1 MMGIQGIQINT
12 TGQEGGTVGKGLK
25 GVVFSDLL
33 QALSE
38 AGNKQSQGKDA
49 LDADESPWEELLSRI
64 DELLSDTLPD
74 TPDSLVNA
82 LPALAGA
89 EFDLPTSSEKQLL
102 TAEQLTAVLEELAG
116 ILDGVQNGEIPNGNE
131 AVERLFSLIGA
142 ADQSASAQGDALRA
156 LLALLGES
164 PAAPEIEAAVMRILG
179 QGGDVPTG
187 ITGTANIQQAGQL
200 FVAEPSPVI
209 PGAGQPPAAES
220 PSAATAATNGSELI
234 DAPKSASTGEA
245 VSKEADGVLTRRLAG
260 QVKAETWE
268 RANLASISDGTAA
281 SGDEVSLNKKP
292 ASSALE
298 FQLKASAEKESQ
310 KGVQAQGELPRQ
322 ENKQAEMKNPSTFL
336 IDEGLNSRGVP
347 IQTGSTQQPFAVSRA
362 APVMETAVL
371 EQVLQAIESSSL
383 TTDKNMHI
391 LNISLKPEY
400 LGELKLLITVE
411 HGIVNAHFLAQNQM
425 TANLIDSQLPDLK
438 QSLSQQGITWQ
449 EVTVSVDAGST
460 SSQSEQGAEQGM
472 NQQWEG
478 SGGFAEG
485 EDDFSEPHSYRGWG
499 MVNYV
504 V

>member
-1 MMGIQGIQINT
+1 M
-12 TGQEGGTVGKGLK
+12 GLK
-25 GVVFSDLL
+25 GIEFADLL

-49 LDADESPWEELLSRI
+49 LDADESSWEELLSRI

-74 TPDSLVNA
+74 IPDSLFNA

-164 PAAPEIEAAVMRILG
+164 SAAPEVRAAVMRILG
-179 QGGDVPTG
+179 QGGDVPA
-187 ITGTANIQQAGQL
+187 GTAGVQQTGHFSAAESYPVTPVIPEAGEQSA
-200 FVAEPSPVI
+200 AEPS
-209 PGAGQPPAAES
+209 
-220 PSAATAATNGSELI
+220 SAKTAVQFSELI
-234 DAPKSASTGEA
+234 DAPKSVSISEA
-245 VSKEADGVLTRRLAG
+245 IPKEADTALITEGL
-260 QVKAETWE
+260 VKQAKGKIGE
-268 RANLASISDGTAA
+268 RADFVTISERSAVSDVPVSKRAASTAA
-281 SGDEVSLNKKP
+281 
-292 ASSALE
+292 E
-298 FQLKASAEKESQ
+298 FQLKASAEQESQ
-310 KGVQAQGELPRQ
+310 RSVQAQGELPLQ
-322 ENKQAEMKNPSTFL
+322 ENMSEAKTPTSFL
-336 IDEGLNSRGVP
+336 IDEGLNSRGVL
-347 IQTGSTQQPFAVSRA
+347 IQTGSTQQSFAVSRA
-362 APVMETAVL
+362 APVMENAVL
-371 EQVLQAIESSSL
+371 EQVMQAIESSSL
-383 TTDKNMHI
+383 TTDKNMHM

-438 QSLSQQGITWQ
+438 QSLSQQGVTWQ
-449 EVTVSVDAGST
+449 EVTVSVDTGST
-460 SSQSEQGAEQGM
+460 SSQSEQGAAQGM

-478 SGGFAEG
+478 SGGFAAG
-485 EDDFSEPHSYRGWG
+485 EDDFSEPYSYKGWG